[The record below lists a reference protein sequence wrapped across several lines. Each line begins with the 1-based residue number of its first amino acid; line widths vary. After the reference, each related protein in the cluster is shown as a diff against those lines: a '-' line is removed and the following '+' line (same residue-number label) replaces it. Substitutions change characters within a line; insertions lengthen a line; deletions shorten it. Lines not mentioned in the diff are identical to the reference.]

1 VRWFTAD
8 LHFGHANIIR
18 YCHRPFANVE
28 EMDDGLTARWNL
40 TVHPDDEVWVVGD
53 VAMGQIGQT
62 LSHVASLHGHKVL
75 VPGNHDRC
83 WPGHGQDVEAWTTEY
98 QAAGFERI
106 VSGPVQLQM
115 GGTAV
120 TVDHFPYRGDSRPVE
135 RYVDQR
141 PADRGGW
148 LVHGHIHDRWRQS
161 GRQINVGIDAW
172 GGRPV
177 ADRDLADLIRT
188 GPDELAPLPW

>member
-1 VRWFTAD
+1 MRWYTAD

-18 YCHRPFANVE
+18 YCDRPFTTVD
-28 EMDDGLTARWNL
+28 EMDEGLIARWNE
-40 TVHPDDEVWVVGD
+40 TVGPDDEVWVVGD
-53 VAMGQIGQT
+53 VAMGQLHQT
-62 LSHVASLHGHKVL
+62 LSRVSALHGRKML

-83 WPGHGQDVEAWTTEY
+83 WPGHRKDVERWSAEY

-106 VSGPVQLQM
+106 LPSPRQLDI

-120 TVDHFPYRGDSRPVE
+120 TIDHFPYRGDSGNIE
-135 RYVDQR
+135 RYTDQR
-141 PADRGGW
+141 PPDHGGW

-161 GRQINVGIDAW
+161 DRQINVGVDAW

-177 ADRDLADLIRT
+177 AGDQLAELINA
-188 GPDELAPLPW
+188 GPAELAPLPW